1 MAASAKNPDA
11 ELMRREAEVTTAPL
25 DSSPTL
31 DHLHVLVV
39 DDEEDARDLL
49 VTVLEKCGASVR
61 AVGTVAEALDALRER
76 MPDILVS
83 DIGMPGG
90 DGYDLIR
97 KVRELSESRAG
108 SLPAVALTAYAD
120 KENRRQALEAGFQ
133 IYLSKPVD
141 PGDLAA
147 AISNLIRPADKI

>member
-1 MAASAKNPDA
+1 
-11 ELMRREAEVTTAPL
+11 
-25 DSSPTL
+25 
-31 DHLHVLVV
+31 
-39 DDEEDARDLL
+39 
-49 VTVLEKCGASVR
+49 
-61 AVGTVAEALDALRER
+61 

-83 DIGMPGG
+83 DIGMPGE

-97 KVRELSESRAG
+97 KVRELSESRGG
-108 SLPAVALTAYAD
+108 SIPAVALTAYAG

-147 AISNLIRPADKI
+147 AISNLVRPADKI